1 MRARGLSRNYVSHIT
16 KEGLDS
22 LKNPTLEDIMMF
34 VNDGKYSPFFLQR
47 PKVFKDGS
55 KEFFTR
61 KGAKVYGKLISILY
75 ACARLTDV
83 DVEDIVETLDNIVSE
98 G

>member
-1 MRARGLSRNYVSHIT
+1 MVKKGLSRNYASHIT
-16 KEGLDS
+16 VEQLSS
-22 LKNPTLEDIMMF
+22 LKNPTLEDIMML
-34 VNDGKYSPFFLQR
+34 VNGGKYSPFFLQR

-55 KEFFTR
+55 REFFTR
-61 KGAKVYGKLISILY
+61 KGGKVYGKLVSILY

-83 DVEDIVETLDNIVSE
+83 NVEDIVETMDNIVSE